1 MRFQTWTRLL
11 DFLTL
16 IANNHGLISSNQ
28 NVLIR
33 CSTQTKLLVSVFQ
46 IRKGCDEM
54 SIIF

>member
-1 MRFQTWTRLL
+1 MTTLL